1 MIPSEIKR
9 KLITQLGNAL
19 NTTVTLTGATLLT
32 GGCINNAVKLNTDK
46 GVFFVKWNTNAK
58 ANMFQSEYRGLKVLK
73 DTNTICIPNVLCFN
87 EEFLILE
94 FIDASTPDSVFWENF
109 GRKLA
114 LMHQQTHPKFGLEF
128 DNYIGSLQQSNEQNK
143 NWDDFF
149 IQKRLQVQLS
159 IGDFTANIL
168 SDFDKLFQKIPNIFP
183 VEKTALLH
191 GDLWSGNFLVKDG
204 DTPILIDP
212 AIYYGNREMDI
223 AMSKLFGGFN
233 SDFYFAYNESY
244 PLENGWEE
252 RIQICNLYPLLVHV
266 NLFGGGIYQ
275 SSEKYFVLL
284 CRLG

>member
-9 KLITQLGNAL
+9 RIITQLGNAL
-19 NTTVTLTGATLLT
+19 NTTITVNGESSIV
-32 GGCINNAVKLNTDK
+32 GGCINNAIKINTNK
-46 GVFFVKWNTNAK
+46 GDFFVKWNTNSK
-58 ANMFQSEYRGLKVLK
+58 ANMFQSEYNGLKVLK
-73 DTNTICIPNVLCFN
+73 DTNTIRIPNVLCFDDD
-87 EEFLILE
+87 FLILE
-94 FIDASTPDSVFWENF
+94 FIPPSNPNNAFWENF
-109 GRKLA
+109 GQKLA

-149 IQKRLQVQLS
+149 IQKRLQAQLS

-168 SDFDKLFQKIPNIFP
+168 SDFDKLFQKIPSIFP

-191 GDLWSGNFLVKDG
+191 GDLWSGNFLVKGG
-204 DTPILIDP
+204 DTPVLIDP
-212 AIYYGNREMDI
+212 ATYYGNREMDI

-233 SDFYFAYNESY
+233 SNFYFAYNESY

-266 NLFGGGIYQ
+266 NLFGGGYINQVKNILSY
-275 SSEKYFVLL
+275 YVA
-284 CRLG
+284 

>member
-1 MIPSEIKR
+1 MIPAEIKR

-19 NTTVTLTGATLLT
+19 NTTVTFTEATLLT

-46 GVFFVKWNTNAK
+46 GIFFVKWNTNAK
-58 ANMFQSEYRGLKVLK
+58 ANMFQSESRGLKVLK
-73 DTNTICIPNVLCFN
+73 DTNTICIPDVFGFD
-87 EEFLILE
+87 EKFLILE
-94 FIDASTPDSVFWENF
+94 YISPSNPDNSFWENF

-149 IQKRLQVQLS
+149 IQKRLQAQLS

-183 VEKTALLH
+183 VEKSALLH
-191 GDLWSGNFLVKDG
+191 GDLWSGNFLAKGG

-266 NLFGGGIYQ
+266 NLFGGGYINQVKNILSY
-275 SSEKYFVLL
+275 YVA
-284 CRLG
+284 

>member
-1 MIPSEIKR
+1 MIPAEIKR

-19 NTTVTLTGATLLT
+19 NTTVTFTEATLLT

-46 GVFFVKWNTNAK
+46 GIFFVKWNTNAK

-73 DTNTICIPNVLCFN
+73 DTNTICIPDVFGFDEN
-87 EEFLILE
+87 FLILE
-94 FIDASTPDSVFWENF
+94 FIPPSNPDNAFWENF

-128 DNYIGSLQQSNEQNK
+128 DNYIGSLHQNNEQNK

-149 IQKRLQVQLS
+149 IQKRLQAQLS

-183 VEKTALLH
+183 VEKSALLH
-191 GDLWSGNFLVKDG
+191 GDLWSGNFLAKGG
-204 DTPILIDP
+204 DIPVLIDP

-233 SDFYFAYNESY
+233 SKFYASYNEVF

-266 NLFGGGIYQ
+266 NLFGGGYINQVKNILSY
-275 SSEKYFVLL
+275 YVA
-284 CRLG
+284 